1 MQQKILM
8 EARSSDAAKK
18 KRSASLKEN
27 YKNNPEIKWNFTK
40 FVVDR
45 EGNVAAR
52 FEPTEDMKKV
62 DSFVASLL

>member
-1 MQQKILM
+1 MSAMLSKI
-8 EARSSDAAKK
+8 DK
-18 KRSASLKEN
+18 N